1 MAASDFGL
9 VLVDDTADSS
19 DHGLCAPRAAY
30 FTKHGRGKSRSDFTA
45 FFGEAETWMIEN
57 PQLWE
62 HYLGDSTMTRVQ
74 YLSAVGNLCSDPM
87 ATWSRIRAAGADMD
101 PILHAFAIL
110 METDIVCAGSG
121 SADFATIFWAKGHP
135 PASPEDTNKAV
146 SSRSGGSP
154 GRVVILQDSA
164 GLHCYGTAPG
174 SSRREASSPRP
185 SLTLDLSFAD
195 WEGSSGA
202 GGGGGA
208 SAASLGPDR
217 TVLPEL
223 EAGDRLLL
231 AEEVSFALRQVDWVG
246 CVLARADQVLFKFGA
261 DGRFVGSNLKKGK
274 DTQSKTSLVVT
285 YDDGEQAAHSEFDF
299 GLHGVTYRFVGS
311 LLTSRMRRQ
320 PRL

>member
-45 FFGEAETWMIEN
+45 FFGDAETWMIEN

-110 METDIVCAGSG
+110 METDIVCVGSG

-135 PASPEDTNKAV
+135 PASPEDINKAV

-202 GGGGGA
+202 GGDGGA

-231 AEEVSFALRQVDWVG
+231 AEEVSFALRQVDWVD

-261 DGRFVGSNLKKGK
+261 DGWFVGSNLKKGK

-285 YDDGEQAAHSEFDF
+285 YDDGEQVAHSEFDF

-311 LLTSRMRRQ
+311 LVTSRMR
-320 PRL
+320 